1 MAPEITF
8 RLGPYCKKADIY
20 SLGFIF
26 YYIKNKKYPFKQT
39 INNVESIKTNL
50 QNFHKSIDKN

>member
-26 YYIKNKKYPFKQT
+26 YYIKNKKYPTKQLLSY
-39 INNVESIKTNL
+39 NAE
-50 QNFHKSIDKN
+50 